1 MDRVTR
7 LRRWL
12 AMTAVAMLVIVG
24 SMYFYARW
32 RVRNA
37 LKDLPGKISVDI
49 QRTAEGFKVSK
60 SEQGRTIFTV
70 QASRAVEFKKGGHTE
85 LHDVSIILYGRD
97 ASRFDQIS
105 GDEFEYDPQTGDAA
119 AKGEVR
125 IDLEANPMGVAS
137 PDQTPPK
144 DLKNPIHLKTSGL
157 VFNQKTGNAGTDQKI
172 EFSSAQGTG
181 FAVGAHYS
189 AKDQVLT
196 LDSQVD
202 ITVTG
207 PNACRITA
215 TRAIITKDP
224 RNIELFQPHLVRGE
238 QEVTAQRAKLYLD
251 EKNEV
256 NRVLAQG
263 EVNGNVRGRS
273 NVNSRAD
280 SAEFFLGE
288 KGSALRNAVLS
299 GNVQLDSTGAQVAS
313 ASAGRIVLDFAG
325 RKDLQKVHAER
336 DVRLRQQQAPAPGT
350 AKGQEVEIAASAID
364 AFLITGHL
372 DRAQTDNA
380 GQITITQPGSDQK
393 AVITAA
399 KFVAH
404 FDDRNHLTTL
414 HGAPD
419 ARIRSLTPGQPDRTS
434 TSDMLDVA
442 FRPAGGIES
451 ITQQGNLVYADGERH
466 ATADRARYT
475 PSDQQLLLT
484 GAPRI
489 TDLGFST
496 SALTMKFDRAT
507 GSLIADGDVKST
519 YSELKPQP
527 GGALLASGAPI
538 HVTSRKM
545 SADRSPSQAVYTG
558 GARLW
563 QNANVVEA
571 PSIEFDRDT
580 RSVIAQGS
588 GNRVSTVLVQVDK
601 SGKAL
606 PVTITCQRLSYIDA
620 ERKVHFEGGVIARGG
635 DVTIASQQMEAFL
648 LPAGSEVGTAKMPDA
663 TGRLDRIVAEGQVV
677 ITQPSRRAAGEKLV
691 YSVTPDTFVLT
702 GGPPSIFD
710 AERGKIT
717 GDSLTFYR
725 RDDRVVVEGR
735 ETSPTST
742 TVRVAR

>member
-119 AKGEVR
+119 AKGEVK

-224 RNIELFQPHLVRGE
+224 RNIELLQPHLVRGE

-263 EVNGNVRGRS
+263 EVNGNSSRTFERQLTRGQR
-273 NVNSRAD
+273 
-280 SAEFFLGE
+280 
-288 KGSALRNAVLS
+288 
-299 GNVQLDSTGAQVAS
+299 
-313 ASAGRIVLDFAG
+313 RIL
-325 RKDLQKVHAER
+325 
-336 DVRLRQQQAPAPGT
+336 PG
-350 AKGQEVEIAASAID
+350 
-364 AFLITGHL
+364 
-372 DRAQTDNA
+372 
-380 GQITITQPGSDQK
+380 
-393 AVITAA
+393 
-399 KFVAH
+399 
-404 FDDRNHLTTL
+404 
-414 HGAPD
+414 
-419 ARIRSLTPGQPDRTS
+419 
-434 TSDMLDVA
+434 
-442 FRPAGGIES
+442 
-451 ITQQGNLVYADGERH
+451 
-466 ATADRARYT
+466 
-475 PSDQQLLLT
+475 
-484 GAPRI
+484 
-489 TDLGFST
+489 
-496 SALTMKFDRAT
+496 
-507 GSLIADGDVKST
+507 
-519 YSELKPQP
+519 
-527 GGALLASGAPI
+527 
-538 HVTSRKM
+538 
-545 SADRSPSQAVYTG
+545 
-558 GARLW
+558 
-563 QNANVVEA
+563 
-571 PSIEFDRDT
+571 
-580 RSVIAQGS
+580 
-588 GNRVSTVLVQVDK
+588 
-601 SGKAL
+601 
-606 PVTITCQRLSYIDA
+606 
-620 ERKVHFEGGVIARGG
+620 
-635 DVTIASQQMEAFL
+635 
-648 LPAGSEVGTAKMPDA
+648 
-663 TGRLDRIVAEGQVV
+663 
-677 ITQPSRRAAGEKLV
+677 
-691 YSVTPDTFVLT
+691 
-702 GGPPSIFD
+702 
-710 AERGKIT
+710 
-717 GDSLTFYR
+717 
-725 RDDRVVVEGR
+725 
-735 ETSPTST
+735 
-742 TVRVAR
+742 